1 MVRNVLAFVGVAALL
16 GCESDKIVTPVTTG
30 EVINLTQAQAA
41 TLVSRM
47 TSFSS
52 GSTDATLAAL
62 GDSARFVLT
71 AGAEAR
77 QINVTTDLGEGPY
90 WAVSIHRSKVGTGA
104 SPQSWSTFNVIAF
117 NEPNDP
123 TRFIVLGGFNQ
134 VAGTTPPSSVSGPIG
149 GAASSSLTAHLFSVS
164 GSQVSAWHASAGTSS
179 LSATPGLE
187 ACPGFTGTGMTCL
200 KSTMTANF
208 TITTTVPGN
217 GTTGTRTMSTAAAQ
231 TVPGIRLAF

>member
-1 MVRNVLAFVGVAALL
+1 MVRNVLALAGVVALL
-16 GCESDKIVTPVTTG
+16 GCESDEIVIPVTTG
-30 EVINLTQAQAA
+30 EVITLTQAQAA

-47 TSFSS
+47 QSFSS
-52 GSTDATLAAL
+52 GSTDPTLAAL
-62 GDSARFVLT
+62 SDSARFVLK

-77 QINVTTDLGEGPY
+77 QISVTTDLGAGPY
-90 WAVSIHRSKVGTGA
+90 WAVSIHRTRVGTGT

-134 VAGTTPPSSVSGPIG
+134 VSGTTPPTSVSGPIG
-149 GAASSSLTAHLFSVS
+149 GASNSSLTAHLFSVS

-179 LSATPGLE
+179 LVATPSSE
-187 ACPGFTGTGMTCL
+187 TCAGFSASGMTCV

-208 TITTTVPGN
+208 NITTTVPGN
-217 GTTGTRTMSTAAAQ
+217 GATGSRTMSTASAQ
-231 TVPGIRLAF
+231 TAPGIKLAF

>member
-1 MVRNVLAFVGVAALL
+1 MVRNVLALAGVVVLL
-16 GCESDKIVTPVTTG
+16 GCESDEIVTPVTTG
-30 EVINLTQAQAA
+30 EVITLTQAQAA

-52 GSTDATLAAL
+52 TNANLAAL

-77 QINVTTDLGEGPY
+77 QINVTTDLGGGPY
-90 WAVSIHRSKVGTGA
+90 WAVSLHRSRTGTGA
-104 SPQSWSTFNVIAF
+104 SPQSWSTFHVIAF

-134 VAGTTPPSSVSGPIG
+134 VSGATPPTSVSGSIG
-149 GAASSSLTAHLFSVS
+149 GAANSSLTAHLFSVS

-179 LSATPGLE
+179 LAATPSVE
-187 ACPGFTGTGMTCL
+187 TCPGFSASGMTCV
-200 KSTMTANF
+200 KSAMTANF
-208 TITTTVPGN
+208 NITTTVPGN
-217 GTTGTRTMSTAAAQ
+217 GAAGARTMSTASAQ
-231 TVPGIRLAF
+231 TAPGIRLAF